1 MDTTL
6 YFEDFP
12 VGHIMEFG
20 SYTFTE
26 AEIIQFARQFDPQP
40 FHVDVAAAAESTF
53 KGLIAS
59 GWHTCSVLMRM
70 KCDSYLLRAAS
81 LGSPGID
88 EIRWTKPVR
97 PGDTITGKGD
107 VVEARPSSS
116 KPDRGAVTFLW
127 TAQNQ
132 NGEQVVSLKGVT
144 FMKRRPAAA

>member
-12 VGHIMEFG
+12 LGHKMELG
-20 SYTFTE
+20 AYTVTE
-26 AEIIQFARQFDPQP
+26 AEIVEFARQFDPQP
-40 FHVDVAAAAESTF
+40 FHVDAAAAAQSPF

-59 GWHTCSVLMRM
+59 GWHTCSILMKM
-70 KCDSYLLRAAS
+70 KCDSYLLRSAS

-97 PGDTITGKGD
+97 PGDTLTGKAEI
-107 VVEARPSSS
+107 VEAKPSNS

-127 TAQNQ
+127 TADNQ
-132 NGEQVVSLKGVT
+132 HGEQVVSVKGVS
-144 FMKRRPAAA
+144 FLKRRPA